1 MKAVLEIGINDLNIN
16 LIELLTSLFKQNV
29 TEVVIRKSTIN
40 IEEFDKSLK
49 IDDILEKLK
58 NEGHNAL
65 LLSDIENGFKNNF
78 IFNKNN

>member
-49 IDDILEKLK
+49 IEDILEKLK
-58 NEGHNAL
+58 NEGHNTL
-65 LLSDIENGFKNNF
+65 LLSDIENGLKNSSLYSQ
-78 IFNKNN
+78 K